1 MSRSGKPT
9 TPFANE
15 VKMVGRCRDAGGLN
29 TFAPGPTAWNS
40 TNALSNFSAECSFGT
55 EHREMMKLVSSAQT
69 N

>member
-1 MSRSGKPT
+1 
-9 TPFANE
+9 
-15 VKMVGRCRDAGGLN
+15 MVGRCRDAGGLN